1 MSLNSTFVIS
11 FPWSSSHDVKAAAL
25 LCWSYQQIFKMRRT
39 LSLKEAYRSRR
50 DRKDSRVTTF
60 LSSVLVCR
68 SFTDVK
74 SIHKHL
80 TSLWTKT
87 RDGETWPVFLSVVTI
102 LVVRP
107 QKPQTGRLSQR
118 QYGGLWLV
126 HFFQSIS
133 PLVHPSIGPSICTTV
148 HLSVHLPICPSIHL

>member
-1 MSLNSTFVIS
+1 MTWRQWCCCVDFIS
-11 FPWSSSHDVKAAAL
+11 RYLKRVG
-25 LCWSYQQIFKMRRT
+25 
-39 LSLKEAYRSRR
+39 LKEAYRSRR
-50 DRKDSRVTTF
+50 DRKDSHVTTF

-133 PLVHPSIGPSICTTV
+133 PLVHPSIGPSICTNLPSVRPSV
-148 HLSVHLPICPSIHL
+148 HLSVHPSVCNQQNTKT